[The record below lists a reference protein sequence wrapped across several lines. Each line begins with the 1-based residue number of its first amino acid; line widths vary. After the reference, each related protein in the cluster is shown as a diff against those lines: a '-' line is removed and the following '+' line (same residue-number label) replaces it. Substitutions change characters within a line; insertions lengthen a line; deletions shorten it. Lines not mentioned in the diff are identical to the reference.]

1 MKISEVFRFS
11 WKERLVE
18 HTLSILV
25 ENRAGVLSRV
35 AGLFSRRGFN
45 IESLAVGTTHNP
57 EISRI
62 TVITLGDEALVD
74 QITKQLHKLPD
85 VLMVKHLKGS
95 SYFSRQLVFIK
106 VRTDASNRSEILQIV
121 DIFRAHV
128 VDVSQTTTTIELTG
142 SEEKINAII
151 QLLEPYEI
159 MEIVRTGQVA
169 IERGEE
175 CMSTD

>member
-1 MKISEVFRFS
+1 MQ
-11 WKERLVE
+11 

-45 IESLAVGTTHNP
+45 IESLAVGTTQNP

-62 TVITLGDEALVD
+62 TIVVLGDEYLVA

-85 VLMVKHLKGS
+85 VLIVKHLQDS

-106 VRTDASNRSEILQIV
+106 VKTDSSNRAGVLQIV
-121 DIFRAHV
+121 EIFRAHI
-128 VDVSQTTTTIELTG
+128 VDISLTTITIELSG
-142 SEEKINAII
+142 AEIKVQAMME
-151 QLLEPYEI
+151 LLQDYEI
-159 MEIVRTGQVA
+159 LEVVRTGQIA
-169 IERGEE
+169 IERGDQS
-175 CMSTD
+175 MNV

>member
-1 MKISEVFRFS
+1 MQ
-11 WKERLVE
+11 

-45 IESLAVGTTHNP
+45 IESLAVGPTNDL
-57 EISRI
+57 EVSRI
-62 TVITLGDEALVD
+62 TIVTQGDESLVD

-85 VLMVKHLKGS
+85 VLMVRHLKGA

-106 VRTDASNRSEILQIV
+106 VKTDASNRSEILQIV

-128 VDVSQTTTTIELTG
+128 VDVSKTTTTLELSG
-142 SEEKINAII
+142 AEDKINAII
-151 QLLEPYEI
+151 ELLESYGI
-159 MEIVRTGQVA
+159 LEIVRTGQIA

-175 CMSTD
+175 SMKI

>member
-1 MKISEVFRFS
+1 MQ
-11 WKERLVE
+11 

-45 IESLAVGTTHNP
+45 IESLAVGPTNDM
-57 EISRI
+57 EVSRI
-62 TVITLGDEALVD
+62 TIVTLGDESLVE

-95 SYFSRQLVFIK
+95 SYFARQLVFIK
-106 VRTDASNRSEILQIV
+106 VKTDASNRSEILQVV

-128 VDVSQTTTTIELTG
+128 VDVSKTTTTIELSG
-142 SEEKINAII
+142 SEDKINAII
-151 QLLEPYEI
+151 ELLESYGI
-159 MEIVRTGQVA
+159 LEIVRTGQIA

-175 CMSTD
+175 SMRI

>member
-1 MKISEVFRFS
+1 MQ
-11 WKERLVE
+11 

-45 IESLAVGTTHNP
+45 IESLAVGPTNDS
-57 EISRI
+57 EVSRI
-62 TVITLGDEALVD
+62 TIVTLGDEFLVE

-85 VLMVKHLKGS
+85 VLMVRHLKGS
-95 SYFSRQLVFIK
+95 TYFSRQLVFIK
-106 VRTDASNRSEILQIV
+106 VKTDASNRSEILQIV

-128 VDVSQTTTTIELTG
+128 VDVSKTTTTLELSG
-142 SEEKINAII
+142 AEDKINAII
-151 QLLEPYEI
+151 ELLEGYGI
-159 MEIVRTGQVA
+159 LEIVRTGQIA

-175 CMSTD
+175 SMKI

>member
-1 MKISEVFRFS
+1 MQ
-11 WKERLVE
+11 

-62 TVITLGDEALVD
+62 TIVVLGDDYLVE

-85 VLMVKHLKGS
+85 VLMVKHLKDS
-95 SYFSRQLVFIK
+95 AFFSRQLVFIK
-106 VRTDASNRSEILQIV
+106 VRTDSKNRAEVLQIV
-121 DIFRAHV
+121 EIFRAHV
-128 VDVSQTTTTIELTG
+128 VDISTTTATIELSG
-142 SEEKINAII
+142 AEIKVQAIMD
-151 QLLEPYEI
+151 LLEPYGILEV
-159 MEIVRTGQVA
+159 VRTGQIA

-175 CMSTD
+175 CMQV

>member
-1 MKISEVFRFS
+1 MQ
-11 WKERLVE
+11 

-45 IESLAVGTTHNP
+45 IESLAVGPTNDL
-57 EISRI
+57 EVSRI
-62 TVITLGDEALVD
+62 TIVTLGDESLVE

-95 SYFSRQLVFIK
+95 TFFSRQLVFIK
-106 VRTDASNRSEILQIV
+106 VKTDASNRSEILQIV

-128 VDVSQTTTTIELTG
+128 VDVSKTTTTIELSG
-142 SEEKINAII
+142 AEDKINAII
-151 QLLEPYEI
+151 ELLESYGI
-159 MEIVRTGQVA
+159 LEIVRTGQIA

-175 CMSTD
+175 SMKI

>member
-1 MKISEVFRFS
+1 MQ
-11 WKERLVE
+11 

-45 IESLAVGTTHNP
+45 IESLAVGPTNDM
-57 EISRI
+57 EVSRI
-62 TVITLGDEALVD
+62 TIVTQGDESLVE

-85 VLMVKHLKGS
+85 VLMVRHLKGS
-95 SYFSRQLVFIK
+95 TYFSRQLVFIK
-106 VRTDASNRSEILQIV
+106 VKTDASNRSEILQIV

-128 VDVSQTTTTIELTG
+128 VDVSKTTTTLELSG
-142 SEEKINAII
+142 AEDKINAII
-151 QLLEPYEI
+151 ELLEGYGI
-159 MEIVRTGQVA
+159 LEIVRTGQIA

-175 CMSTD
+175 SMKI

>member
-1 MKISEVFRFS
+1 MQ
-11 WKERLVE
+11 

-62 TVITLGDEALVD
+62 TIVVLGDDYLVE

-85 VLMVKHLKGS
+85 VLMVKHLKDS
-95 SYFSRQLVFIK
+95 AFFSRQLVFIK
-106 VRTDASNRSEILQIV
+106 VRTDSKNRAEVLQIV
-121 DIFRAHV
+121 EIFRAHV
-128 VDVSQTTTTIELTG
+128 VDISTTTATIELSG
-142 SEEKINAII
+142 AEIKVQAIMD
-151 QLLEPYEI
+151 LLEPYGILEV
-159 MEIVRTGQVA
+159 VRTGQIA

-175 CMSTD
+175 CMNV